1 MSARAEVV
9 RTRRWLRALFIVRAL
24 AWGAAATRA
33 TMAMMDAVG
42 GAGTPLV
49 AALVGAGVAVVVALR
64 TRWPV
69 EDWRVALW
77 IEERVPGLRFTLV
90 SAADPACASR
100 WPELERTLPSIPWGS
115 LRRASAWRVLRVPA
129 VMLLASAI
137 GVRLVPI
144 ARTAGLVPGVDVR
157 PGAGGTGRLLGS
169 LRLTVTEPAY
179 AGGVRRVLEDPQDV
193 AALAGS
199 NVELAVDAASAP
211 VASLGDSAVAVQ
223 RHRGAWTARFRLP
236 DRPTVLR
243 LVAGKASRIVTLSP
257 RPDSAPALVFRTP
270 SADTTLRMPVGRI
283 ALTASAHDD
292 IGIVLAGFEYI
303 VSSGSGE
310 SFTFRS
316 GTLGLARLARA
327 KEADLHAI
335 LDVATLGLGP
345 GDVVHLRAVASDGLT
360 PPAPDSARAWRGTSQ
375 TRVVRVARAG
385 EYDSVAVEGAA
396 PPEVEGAISQRML
409 LQLTE
414 ELQKRQARLSPAT
427 VRVEARRIAVDQIRL
442 RKRVGAI
449 IFARLGGGGSGE
461 EAEGGADERLD
472 GRLDP
477 ESLLARAS
485 EATNITGAELQEQ
498 EGEDAPVI
506 AINRPL
512 LEAYN
517 HMWDAQRGLEVTT
530 LPAAIRAMHRAIAA
544 LQKARAAERVYLRGR
559 PPTVVVDVSRVRLTG
574 KGAPVALAA
583 RVPRPGVEGAR
594 RALGRR
600 LRSVGMI
607 ARRDAIA
614 AADSLLLLRV
624 ASLTDAPDA
633 AAALG
638 DAADALR
645 RGRDPGAAL
654 ARARRQL
661 AGAPR
666 AQGLGRWTG
675 WLP

>member
-24 AWGAAATRA
+24 AWGAVATGVTIA
-33 TMAMMDAVG
+33 VMDAAGGG
-42 GAGTPLV
+42 GAPIV
-49 AALVGAGVAVVVALR
+49 AVLAGAGIAVAVAVR

-77 IEERVPGLRFTLV
+77 VEERVPGLRFTLV
-90 SAADPACASR
+90 SVADPACASR
-100 WPELERTLPSIPWGS
+100 WPELERALPPIPWGS

-129 VMLLASAI
+129 AMLLASAI

-157 PGAGGTGRLLGS
+157 AGAGGTGRLRGS
-169 LRLTVTEPAY
+169 LRLTVTEPSY
-179 AGGVRRVLEDPQDV
+179 AGGVRRILEDPQDV

-199 NVELAVDAASAP
+199 RVELVVDAASAP
-211 VASLGDSAVAVQ
+211 AASLGDSAVAVQ
-223 RHRGAWTARFRLP
+223 RLRGAWTAHFRLP
-236 DRPTVLR
+236 ERPTVLR
-243 LVAGKASRIVTLSP
+243 LVAGKVSRIVTLSP
-257 RPDSAPALVFRTP
+257 RPDSAPSLVFRTP
-270 SADTTLRMPVGRI
+270 AADTTLRTPVGRI

-316 GTLGLARLARA
+316 GTLGLARLARV
-327 KEADLHAI
+327 KDADLHAI
-335 LDVATLGLGP
+335 LDVATLGLAP
-345 GDVVHLRAVASDGLT
+345 GDVVHLRAVANDGF
-360 PPAPDSARAWRGTSQ
+360 PAVAADSGHAWRGSSE
-375 TRVVRVARAG
+375 TRVVRVARTG

-414 ELQKRQARLSPAT
+414 ELQKRQARLAPAT

-449 IFARLGGGGSGE
+449 IFARLGGSGSGE

-477 ESLLARAS
+477 DSLLARAS

-498 EGEDAPVI
+498 EGDDAPVI

-530 LPAAIRAMHRAIAA
+530 LPAAIRAMQRAIAA
-544 LQKARAAERVYLRGR
+544 LQKARAAERVYLRGK

-574 KGAPVALAA
+574 KEAPGALAA
-583 RVPRPGVEGAR
+583 RVPRAGVEGAR
-594 RALGRR
+594 RGLASR
-600 LRSVGMI
+600 LRSAGVI
-607 ARRDAIA
+607 ARRDPVA

-633 AAALG
+633 AAVLG

-666 AQGLGRWTG
+666 ADGLGRWTG
-675 WLP
+675 LLP